1 MGINLAHWV
10 GNAVKAAGRDVGSGA
25 KFVDKETGKIA
36 KDIDKV
42 PFVGPLFVGV
52 VDLYATPFKFGTQVL
67 EGKNIVQSVVKDLKS
82 DLKDV
87 KEIAPYAQMVIS
99 FVPGIGPVVSGAI
112 GAGVA
117 LVEGQ
122 PISEVAIAAVK
133 GAIPGGPLAAS
144 IFSAAVTGAS
154 AIASHEDVATAISKT
169 ALAALPIPPEAQAGI
184 NSAIGLARSV
194 ARGEKPAQA
203 LLDAADKNIASL
215 GIPVEAKKAL
225 TIGIAMAHGKVTQA
239 GVQKAVPG
247 ALAKLQAVG
256 HAVVLKDPVVAAA
269 SKTAPSVRGF
279 EIGMGVMQHQIGVA
293 SFQAVRNQM
302 KGADLKAFDIATSL
316 HVGRV
321 TTTPAAPSAA
331 PAAVASAAITATGMP
346 PTTYPV
352 ALATGA
358 GVATMAVLALLEAP
372 VLVAWGAG
380 AAVAGVVLFIK
391 RH

>member
-52 VDLYATPFKFGTQVL
+52 VDLYATPLKFGTQVL

-87 KEIAPYAQMVIS
+87 KEIAPYAQTVIS

-112 GAGVA
+112 GAGIA

-154 AIASHEDVATAISKT
+154 AIASPTASSMRS
-169 ALAALPIPPEAQAGI
+169 
-184 NSAIGLARSV
+184 SA
-194 ARGEKPAQA
+194 
-203 LLDAADKNIASL
+203 
-215 GIPVEAKKAL
+215 
-225 TIGIAMAHGKVTQA
+225 
-239 GVQKAVPG
+239 
-247 ALAKLQAVG
+247 
-256 HAVVLKDPVVAAA
+256 
-269 SKTAPSVRGF
+269 
-279 EIGMGVMQHQIGVA
+279 
-293 SFQAVRNQM
+293 
-302 KGADLKAFDIATSL
+302 
-316 HVGRV
+316 
-321 TTTPAAPSAA
+321 
-331 PAAVASAAITATGMP
+331 
-346 PTTYPV
+346 
-352 ALATGA
+352 
-358 GVATMAVLALLEAP
+358 
-372 VLVAWGAG
+372 
-380 AAVAGVVLFIK
+380 
-391 RH
+391 